1 MVEEFLKYIEAERR
15 YSPRTVAIYRDALEA
30 FYGYAYPQDRCAADG
45 RGKVRSEQLSEVQQR
60 EALTFSTIRGFVAF
74 SMEDGL
80 SPRTVN
86 LRLSALSSFCS
97 WAVRRKLLASN
108 PVRRIP
114 RPKES
119 HRLPEFYT
127 QMSLEHFF
135 DSRGLDGSGKACSQM
150 DMHHYRNGVMLLLL
164 YATGMRRSEIV
175 NLRVGDFDPHR
186 GVFTVLGKGD
196 KMREIPVPASVC
208 QEISLYLER
217 IRKEFPEADRCG
229 RFFLTDSGAPIYPE
243 FVNEAVHEELDGEEG
258 FTGRKSPHVLRHSLA
273 THLLN
278 NGADL
283 NSIKEILGHSSLAA
297 TQVYTH
303 NSFEQLK
310 NTYLTAHP
318 RAKNG
323 GKNED

>member
-1 MVEEFLKYIEAERR
+1 MVEEFLQYIAAERR
-15 YSPRTVAIYRDALEA
+15 YSPRTCAIYREVLET
-30 FYGYAYPQDRCAADG
+30 FYSYAYPAP
-45 RGKVRSEQLSEVQQR
+45 KTELSSQQ
-60 EALTFSTIRGFVAF
+60 ELDALTFSSIRGFVAF
-74 SMEDGL
+74 SMDEGL

-86 LRLSALSSFCS
+86 LRLSALSSYCS
-97 WAVRRKLLASN
+97 WLVRRSLLPSN
-108 PVRRIP
+108 PVRRIA

-119 HRLPEFYT
+119 HRLPEFFT
-127 QMSLEHFF
+127 EMALEHFF
-135 DSRGLDGSGKACSQM
+135 DSKGLDGSGRACSRM
-150 DMHHYRNGVMLLLL
+150 SLHDYRNGVMILLL
-164 YATGMRRSEIV
+164 YATGMRRSELAG
-175 NLRVGDFDPHR
+175 LRRSDFDSGR
-186 GVFTVLGKGD
+186 NVFTVLGKGD
-196 KMREIPVPASVC
+196 KMREIPVPVSVC
-208 QEISLYLER
+208 KEILLYLER
-217 IRKEFPEADRCG
+217 IKAEFPGISDNG
-229 RFFLTDSGAPIYPE
+229 SFFLTDSGAPIYPE
-243 FVNEAVHEELDGEEG
+243 LVNEAVHEQLDGVEG

-323 GKNED
+323 KVF

>member
-1 MVEEFLKYIEAERR
+1 MVEEFLQYIAAERR
-15 YSPRTVAIYRDALEA
+15 YSPRTCAIYREVLET
-30 FYGYAYPQDRCAADG
+30 FYSYAYPAP
-45 RGKVRSEQLSEVQQR
+45 KTELSSQQ
-60 EALTFSTIRGFVAF
+60 ELDALTFSSIRGFVAF
-74 SMEDGL
+74 SMDEGL
-80 SPRTVN
+80 SPRTVS
-86 LRLSALSSFCS
+86 LRLSALSSYCS
-97 WAVRRKLLASN
+97 WLVRRSLLPSN
-108 PVRRIP
+108 PVRRIA

-119 HRLPEFYT
+119 HRLPEFFT
-127 QMSLEHFF
+127 EMALEHFF
-135 DSRGLDGSGKACSQM
+135 DSKGLDGSGRACSRM
-150 DMHHYRNGVMLLLL
+150 SLHDYRNGVMILLL
-164 YATGMRRSEIV
+164 YATGMRRSELAG
-175 NLRVGDFDPHR
+175 LRRSDFDSGR
-186 GVFTVLGKGD
+186 NVFTVLGKGD
-196 KMREIPVPASVC
+196 KMREIPVPVSVC
-208 QEISLYLER
+208 KEILLYLER
-217 IRKEFPEADRCG
+217 IKAEFPGISDNG
-229 RFFLTDSGAPIYPE
+229 SFFLTDSGAPIYPE
-243 FVNEAVHEELDGEEG
+243 LVNEAVHEQLDGVEG

>member
-1 MVEEFLKYIEAERR
+1 MPEEFLQYITAERR
-15 YSPRTVAIYRDALEA
+15 YSPRTCAIYREVLEA
-30 FYGYAYPQDRCAADG
+30 FYRYAYPGDNAE
-45 RGKVRSEQLSEVQQR
+45 GKETPMEALSRLQQL
-60 EALTFSTIRGFVAF
+60 EALTFSSIRGFVAA
-74 SMEDGL
+74 SMDEGL

-86 LRLSALSSFCS
+86 LRLSVLSSYCS
-97 WAVRRKLLASN
+97 WLVRRSMLETN
-108 PVRRIP
+108 PVRRIS

-127 QMSLEHFF
+127 EISLEHFF
-135 DSRGLDGSGKACSQM
+135 DSKGLDGSGKACSLM
-150 DMHHYRNGVMLLLL
+150 TMHDYRNGVMMLVL
-164 YATGMRRSEIV
+164 YSTGMRRSEIAG
-175 NLRVGDFDPHR
+175 LRRCDFDPGR

-196 KMREIPVPASVC
+196 KMREIPVPVSVC
-208 QEISLYLER
+208 QEILLYLER
-217 IRKEFPEADRCG
+217 IRKEFPEVQESDG
-229 RFFLTDSGAPIYPE
+229 FFLTDSGQPIYPGL
-243 FVNEAVHEELDGEEG
+243 VNEVVHEELDGEDG

>member
-1 MVEEFLKYIEAERR
+1 MVEEFLQYIAAERR
-15 YSPRTVAIYRDALEA
+15 YSPRTCAIYREVLET
-30 FYGYAYPQDRCAADG
+30 FYSYAYPAP
-45 RGKVRSEQLSEVQQR
+45 KTELSSQQ
-60 EALTFSTIRGFVAF
+60 ELDALTFSSIRGFVAF
-74 SMEDGL
+74 SMDEGL

-86 LRLSALSSFCS
+86 LRLSALSSYCS
-97 WAVRRKLLASN
+97 WLVRRSLLPSN
-108 PVRRIP
+108 PVRRIA

-119 HRLPEFYT
+119 HRLPEFFT
-127 QMSLEHFF
+127 EMALEHFF
-135 DSRGLDGSGKACSQM
+135 DSKGLDGSGRACSRM
-150 DMHHYRNGVMLLLL
+150 SLHDYRNGVMILLL
-164 YATGMRRSEIV
+164 YATGMRRSELAG
-175 NLRVGDFDPHR
+175 LRRSDFDSGR
-186 GVFTVLGKGD
+186 NVFTVLGKGD
-196 KMREIPVPASVC
+196 KMREIPVPVSVC
-208 QEISLYLER
+208 KEILLYLER
-217 IRKEFPEADRCG
+217 IKAEFPGISDNG
-229 RFFLTDSGAPIYPE
+229 SFFLTDSGASIYPE
-243 FVNEAVHEELDGEEG
+243 LVNEAVHEQLDGVEG

>member
-1 MVEEFLKYIEAERR
+1 MLEEFLQYISAQRR
-15 YSPRTVAIYRDALEA
+15 YSSRTCAIYREAIEA
-30 FYGYAYPQDRCAADG
+30 FYHYVYPGDDT
-45 RGKVRSEQLSEVQQR
+45 SEKEALPVPLSQEQQL
-60 EALTFSTIRGFVAF
+60 EALTFSCIRGFVAY
-74 SMEDGL
+74 SMEEGL

-97 WAVRRKLLASN
+97 WLVRRSLLKSN
-108 PVRRIP
+108 PVRRIARP
-114 RPKES
+114 RENR
-119 HRLPEFYT
+119 RLPEFYT
-127 QMSLEHFF
+127 EVSLEHFF
-135 DSRGLDGSGKACSQM
+135 ASKGLDGSGEAGARMSL
-150 DMHHYRNGVMLLLL
+150 HEYRNGVMMLVL
-164 YATGMRRSEIV
+164 YATGMRRSEIAG
-175 NLRVGDFDPHR
+175 LRRCDFDSGR
-186 GVFTVLGKGD
+186 NVFTVLGKGD

-208 QEISLYLER
+208 KEILLYLKR
-217 IRKEFPEADRCG
+217 IKKEFPDIPDDG
-229 RFFLTDSGAPIYPE
+229 RFFLTDSGMPIYPE
-243 FVNEAVHEELDGEEG
+243 LVNEAVHEELDGVEG

-310 NTYLTAHP
+310 KTYLTAHP

-323 GKNED
+323 GKNEN